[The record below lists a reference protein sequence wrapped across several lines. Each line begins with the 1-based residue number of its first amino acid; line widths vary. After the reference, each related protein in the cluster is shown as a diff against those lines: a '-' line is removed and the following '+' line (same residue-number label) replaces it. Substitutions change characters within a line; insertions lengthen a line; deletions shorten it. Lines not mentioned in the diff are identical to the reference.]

1 MNMKLVQEVTA
12 SQIRND
18 LPTIAIGDTVIVGV
32 NIIEGNKKRVQDY
45 QGLVI
50 KMRGS
55 GVSKSFTV
63 RKNSNGVGVER
74 VFPMNSPI
82 VAYVKVVSH
91 GKVRRAKLYYLR
103 NRVGKATRV
112 KEDVLA
118 TNEAKEAA
126 TEAKDAE

>member
-18 LPTIAIGDTVIVGV
+18 LPEIAIGDTVIVGV

-45 QGLVI
+45 KGLVI
-50 KMRGS
+50 QMRGS

-103 NRVGKATRV
+103 GRKGKSARIAQ
-112 KEDVLA
+112 KI
-118 TNEAKEAA
+118 
-126 TEAKDAE
+126 

>member
-1 MNMKLVQEVTA
+1 MNMKLVQEITA
-12 SQIRND
+12 TQIRTD
-18 LPTIAIGDTVIVGV
+18 LPEIAIGDTVIVGV

-55 GVSKSFTV
+55 GVSRSVTV
-63 RKNSNGVGVER
+63 RKISNGVGVER
-74 VFPMNSPI
+74 VFPINSPV

-103 NRVGKATRV
+103 DRKGKA
-112 KEDVLA
+112 
-118 TNEAKEAA
+118 AKI
-126 TEAKDAE
+126 KQKI

>member
-1 MNMKLVQEVTA
+1 MNMKLVAEVTA

-18 LPTIAIGDTVIVGV
+18 LPTIAIGDTVVVGV

-50 KMRGS
+50 KMRGT
-55 GVSKSFTV
+55 GVSRSFTV
-63 RKNSNGVGVER
+63 RKISNGVGVER
-74 VFPMNSPI
+74 VFPLNSPV

-103 NRVGKATRV
+103 DRKGKSARI
-112 KEDVLA
+112 KQ
-118 TNEAKEAA
+118 KI
-126 TEAKDAE
+126 

>member
-1 MNMKLVQEVTA
+1 MNMKLVAEVTA

-18 LPTIAIGDTVIVGV
+18 LPTIAIGDTVVVGV

-74 VFPMNSPI
+74 VFPLNTPLI
-82 VAYVKVVSH
+82 AYVKVVSH

-103 NRVGKATRV
+103 GRKGKAARIAQ
-112 KEDVLA
+112 KI
-118 TNEAKEAA
+118 
-126 TEAKDAE
+126 

>member
-12 SQIRND
+12 TQIRTD
-18 LPTIAIGDTVIVGV
+18 LPEIKIGDTVIVGV

-50 KMRGS
+50 IKRGEV
-55 GVSKSFTV
+55 VSKSFKV

-74 VFPMNSPI
+74 VFPLNSPI
-82 VAYVKVVSH
+82 IAYVKVVSH

-103 NRVGKATRV
+103 GRKGKASRV
-112 KEDVLA
+112 AQKI
-118 TNEAKEAA
+118 
-126 TEAKDAE
+126 

>member
-1 MNMKLVQEVTA
+1 MNMKLVAEVTA

-18 LPTIAIGDTVIVGV
+18 LPEIAIGDTVVVGV

-55 GVSKSFTV
+55 GVSRSVTV
-63 RKNSNGVGVER
+63 RKISNGVGVER
-74 VFPMNSPI
+74 VFPINSPV

-103 NRVGKATRV
+103 GRKGKSARIAQ
-112 KEDVLA
+112 KI
-118 TNEAKEAA
+118 
-126 TEAKDAE
+126 

>member
-18 LPTIAIGDTVIVGV
+18 LPTIAIGDTVVVGV

-50 KMRGS
+50 KMRGT

-63 RKNSNGVGVER
+63 RKISNGIGVER
-74 VFPMNSPI
+74 VFPLNSPVI
-82 VAYVKVVSH
+82 AYVKVVSH

-103 NRVGKATRV
+103 DRKGKS
-112 KEDVLA
+112 
-118 TNEAKEAA
+118 AKI
-126 TEAKDAE
+126 KQKI